1 MGGRRE
7 YDYLFKIVIIGDSG
21 VGKSCLL
28 IRFADDAFSE
38 SYITTIGVDFRF
50 RTLTVD
56 ETSVK
61 LQIWDTAGQERFK
74 TITTAYYRG
83 SDAIMVV
90 FDKSNADSF
99 NHVDTW
105 MEEVNRYGHENAVKM
120 IIGNK
125 ADLGNAVSK
134 EEAEDKARSFGI
146 EYIETS
152 AKSSFQVDLAFMSI
166 ARQLVKK
173 RKETGVPPIPRMA
186 KLVLAN
192 EDSKSKDKSCC

>member
-1 MGGRRE
+1 M
-7 YDYLFKIVIIGDSG
+7 IIGDSG

-56 ETSVK
+56 DTSVK
-61 LQIWDTAGQERFK
+61 LQIVMPTQWDTAGQERFK

-83 SDAIMVV
+83 SDGIIIV
-90 FDKSNADSF
+90 FDKNSSESF
-99 NHVDTW
+99 KHVDDW
-105 MEEVNRYGHENAVKM
+105 MEEVNRYGHETAVKM
-120 IIGNK
+120 LVGNK
-125 ADLGNAVSK
+125 ADLGNAVST
-134 EEAEDKARSFGI
+134 EEGEAKAKSYGI
-146 EYIETS
+146 EYVETS
-152 AKSSFQVDLAFMSI
+152 AKSAYQVDLAFMAV

-173 RKETGVPPIPRMA
+173 RKEGGVPPIPRMP

-192 EDSKSKDKSCC
+192 EEVKKDNVCC